1 MRRSTG
7 NTRARDFYDVYLLTK
22 TQGDKLDRALFRDAL
37 NATIAHQESP
47 VILTKYRE
55 TLEAILTNEG
65 MPVGNDM
72 PAYIPMRGILSFVR
86 LLKYF
91 WGF

>member
-1 MRRSTG
+1 
-7 NTRARDFYDVYLLTK
+7 LTK

-65 MPVGNDM
+65 MQARWQRYARIYSYARDIEFREIIEV
-72 PAYIPMRGILSFVR
+72 
-86 LLKYF
+86 LL
-91 WGF
+91 GLLADVQ